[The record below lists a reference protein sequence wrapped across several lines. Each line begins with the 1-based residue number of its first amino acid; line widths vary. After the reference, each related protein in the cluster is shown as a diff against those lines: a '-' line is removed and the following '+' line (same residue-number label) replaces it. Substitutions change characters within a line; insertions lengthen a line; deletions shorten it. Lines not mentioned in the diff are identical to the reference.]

1 MVAFN
6 QRAFTICCSG
16 FSDGGTIPPKLIV
29 LVNLLVLVRLIVLGR
44 LIVLVN
50 LLVLVRLIVLDRLII
65 LVNLLVLGRLVVV
78 GSGQPKGLRLVK
90 VYLLFRV

>member
-1 MVAFN
+1 
-6 QRAFTICCSG
+6 
-16 FSDGGTIPPKLIV
+16 

-44 LIVLVN
+44 LIILIN
-50 LLVLVRLIVLDRLII
+50 LLVLDRLII